1 MFVYNAD
8 TILTICKYLCLS
20 DIEEFLLTNK
30 EISTILIENKDY
42 ILQEENHVLV
52 QLYGLVVMKKGDK
65 VWYQHGRIYR
75 DNIMSVIE
83 LFNGYQE

>member
-8 TILTICKYLCLS
+8 TILIICKYLRLS
-20 DIEEFLLTNK
+20 DINEFQLVNK
-30 EISTILIENKDY
+30 SISDILIENKDY
-42 ILQEENHVLV
+42 VLQEENHVLV
-52 QLYGLVVMKKGDK
+52 QPYGLVVMKKGDK
-65 VWYQHGRIYR
+65 VWYQHSRIYR